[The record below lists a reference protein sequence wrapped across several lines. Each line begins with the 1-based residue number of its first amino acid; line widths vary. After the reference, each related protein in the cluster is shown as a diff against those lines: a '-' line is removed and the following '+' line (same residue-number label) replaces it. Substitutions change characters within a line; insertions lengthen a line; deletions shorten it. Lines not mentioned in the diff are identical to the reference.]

1 MATQGHDGLA
11 KSLGS
16 LASILDDK
24 GDNTDVYL
32 NIPLE
37 NIEEDPRQPRT
48 EFDQA
53 FLDWLAGDIKA
64 RGVQQ
69 PISVQPKDEQGKY
82 RINAGA
88 QRYRASR
95 IAGQESIPAVIKA
108 DYDKYDQVNENDGRE
123 GLSTRDQS
131 RFISRCLQE
140 GDTKG
145 YIADRLRINKSE
157 ITELLAFQKL
167 PEEIISTLYET
178 GIVTA
183 QGPLYQLY
191 LCYRLDKRKTLNYCN
206 KIEKQGGTSI
216 RALKA
221 LKKALQAPDTGTDTD
236 SDETSETECSA
247 GNDKNQANKV
257 KHPVVMVRHQTHKA
271 NLLIHEPV
279 DVGMVWIERSDGQ
292 RLCVKA
298 GELVLEGIRPAS

>member
-1 MATQGHDGLA
+1 MAIQSHDGLA
-11 KSLGS
+11 ESLGS

-24 GDNTDVYL
+24 GNNTVYL
-32 NIPLE
+32 DIPLE
-37 NIEEDPRQPRT
+37 DIEEDPHQPRT

-88 QRYRASR
+88 QRYRASHM
-95 IAGQESIPAVIKA
+95 AGQESIPAVIKA

-206 KIEKQGGTSI
+206 KIQKQGGTSI

-221 LKKALQAPDTGTDTD
+221 LKKALQAPDKDAG
-236 SDETSETECSA
+236 ETSETESA
-247 GNDKNQANKV
+247 TGKDNKQDDKV
-257 KHPVVMVRHQTHKA
+257 KHPVVMVRHKTHHNA
-271 NLLIHEPV
+271 TLLIHEPV
-279 DVGMVWIERSDGQ
+279 DEGMAWIERSDGQ
-292 RLCVKA
+292 RLCVTA
-298 GELVLEGIRPAS
+298 GELVLEGVRPAS

>member
-1 MATQGHDGLA
+1 MAIQGHDGLTE
-11 KSLGS
+11 SLGS

-24 GDNTDVYL
+24 GDNTVYRD
-32 NIPLE
+32 IPLE
-37 NIEEDPRQPRT
+37 DIEEDPHQPRT

-53 FLDWLAGDIKA
+53 FLDWLAGDIEA

-95 IAGQESIPAVIKA
+95 MASQESIPCVIKA

-206 KIEKQGGTSI
+206 KIQKQGGTSI

-221 LKKALQAPDTGTDTD
+221 LKKALQAPDKDAG
-236 SDETSETECSA
+236 ETSETESA
-247 GNDKNQANKV
+247 TGKDNKQDDKV
-257 KHPVVMVRHQTHKA
+257 KHPVVMVRHKTHHNA
-271 NLLIHEPV
+271 TLLIHEPV
-279 DVGMVWIERSDGQ
+279 DEGMAWIERSDGQ
-292 RLCVKA
+292 RLCVTA
-298 GELVLEGIRPAS
+298 GELVLEGVRPAS

>member
-1 MATQGHDGLA
+1 MAIPGHDGLA
-11 KSLGS
+11 ESLGS

-32 NIPLE
+32 DIPLE
-37 NIEEDPRQPRT
+37 DIEEDPHQPRT

-53 FLDWLAGDIKA
+53 FLDWLAGDIKE

-95 IAGQESIPAVIKA
+95 IAGQKSIPAVIKA

-145 YIADRLRINKSE
+145 YIAERLRVNKSE

-167 PEEIISTLYET
+167 PEEIINTLYET

-206 KIEKQGGTSI
+206 KIAKQGGTSI

-221 LKKALQAPDTGTDTD
+221 LKKALQAPDTDTG
-236 SDETSETECSA
+236 ETRETGSSA
-247 GNDKNQANKV
+247 SNDKNQANKV
-257 KHPVVMVRHQTHKA
+257 KHPVVMVRHKTQNAT
-271 NLLIHEPV
+271 LLIHEPV
-279 DVGMVWIERSDGQ
+279 DEGMAWIECSDGQ
-292 RLCVKA
+292 QLCVMA